1 MWTLGRGNRQDKA
14 GDAHPPV
21 YPVWYLTLL
30 AAAYRDAGDLHKSI
44 AAALEGIRLQPND
57 NDARPVLCSAYML
70 NSEQIHAKHTAE
82 EILAIEQMFSVASYV
97 YSQPYREEAAISRL
111 MDALRQAGLPS

>member
-1 MWTLGRGNRQDKA
+1 MRITS
-14 GDAHPPV
+14 V

-57 NDARPVLCSAYML
+57 NDCSAYML
-70 NSEQIHAKHTAE
+70 NSEQIHAR
-82 EILAIEQMFSVASYV
+82 
-97 YSQPYREEAAISRL
+97 P
-111 MDALRQAGLPS
+111 RQAIRKASLSTSEIIPSKTDR